1 MSVFDGTVSPT
12 RVGNFVIGA
21 IDYINGS
28 EAVPSGFVVTKH
40 ELGEVARY
48 WCDVRLSNEFKCFET
63 ATSGSTEWRIAR
75 YSSERLDA
83 IARVLGIER
92 RNAIDDEVTKAFQ
105 RRVNPADWVRLH

>member
-1 MSVFDGTVSPT
+1 MT
-12 RVGNFVIGA
+12 
-21 IDYINGS
+21 
-28 EAVPSGFVVTKH
+28 
-40 ELGEVARY
+40 
-48 WCDVRLSNEFKCFET
+48 VRLTNEFKRFET

-105 RRVNPADWVRLH
+105 RRVNPADSAVFSLRERRKNVTRSMLKTQSCSGTSKRIASKCVSAYLVPMTTIAFTK